1 MCCETGVEGEKEVGV
16 LRGREGVGVWKCSE
30 VGESEGEEK
39 RGGGEGR
46 GWGVGCGWGCVL
58 GLGGG
63 VGRGWWEGVM
73 GVVRRWGG

>member
-1 MCCETGVEGEKEVGV
+1 MIY
-16 LRGREGVGVWKCSE
+16 KCFIRILLTFAYDSPR
-30 VGESEGEEK
+30 K